1 MDSTHGTKGWTI
13 AQMERMHR
21 RMNPPQ
27 TGRYRVGDKVLVR
40 SSYYGCVIRTEVI
53 ACYDSGKYDVRT
65 PRSKWN
71 MTDRSSFE
79 RIGEDRIIE
88 KL

>member
-1 MDSTHGTKGWTI
+1 MKGWNI

-40 SSYYGCVIRTEVI
+40 SSYYGCTISTEII
-53 ACYDSGKYDVRT
+53 ARYDGGKYDVRT

>member
-27 TGRYRVGDKVLVR
+27 TGRYKVGDKVLVR
-40 SSYYGCVIRTEVI
+40 SSHYGCLIETEI
-53 ACYDSGKYDVRT
+53 IDCYETKYAVKS

-79 RIGEDRIIE
+79 RIGEDRIIK